1 MNILIID
8 DNEEITEVISF
19 YCGKKNIDCKVVNDG
34 KEGLETMR
42 SNDEFDL
49 ILLDLAM
56 PDFTGIDVLNSLK
69 NDGLL
74 ESKNVVVMTAS
85 SDQNMPEEIGNSGVK
100 GILRKLCSLDELA
113 ELMEKFCKTD
123 WCDQVSYLKISQ
135 LM

>member
-1 MNILIID
+1 MKILIID

-19 YCGKKNIDCKVVNDG
+19 YCERKNIECNVANDG

-56 PDFTGIDVLNSLK
+56 PDFTGIDVLKSLK

-74 ESKNVVVMTAS
+74 ESKNIVIMTAS
-85 SDQNMPEEIGNSGVK
+85 SDQNMLKEISKSGVK
-100 GILRKLCSLDELA
+100 GILRKPCSLDELT
-113 ELMEKFCKTD
+113 ELMEKFRKTD
-123 WCDQVSYLKISQ
+123 
-135 LM
+135 